1 MEKLIVVGEK
11 FTDFARR
18 HQNVLTVNEFERFVW
33 SGELAGVDKI
43 VIGQGVQLD
52 DISRTVCIIRQ
63 HYPDKIRQIVN
74 LQDLYYQNNRD
85 HQRLVHKRKKENIL
99 ITSPEKRDEDSYC
112 ARLILQDASE
122 LLCDHQTGTRKAEVG
137 FSFSVYDL
145 NYITRKECEQ
155 AALCHQHYLVS
166 IEQGDGDEHRLF

>member
-63 HYPDKIRQIVN
+63 HYPDKIRQSSICRISIIKTTAIISGWCINVK
-74 LQDLYYQNNRD
+74 
-85 HQRLVHKRKKENIL
+85 KR
-99 ITSPEKRDEDSYC
+99 TSSSPRRKNAMKIAI
-112 ARLILQDASE
+112 AR
-122 LLCDHQTGTRKAEVG
+122 V
-137 FSFSVYDL
+137 
-145 NYITRKECEQ
+145 
-155 AALCHQHYLVS
+155 
-166 IEQGDGDEHRLF
+166 